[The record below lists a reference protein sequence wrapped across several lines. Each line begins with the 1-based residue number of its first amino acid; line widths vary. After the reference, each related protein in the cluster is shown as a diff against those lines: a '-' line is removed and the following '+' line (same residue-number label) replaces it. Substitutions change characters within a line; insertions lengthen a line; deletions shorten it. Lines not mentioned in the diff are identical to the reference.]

1 MRDADQT
8 TIGVEFTQSSDAVC
22 DGDTKFS
29 ILNKITCE
37 EDTAAAGYGVPTVV
51 KDDCVYTISMK
62 HAAGC
67 PTLNIDLEVMM
78 SWLDDNTWC
87 IGLIYLIAGPI
98 IALFGTAW
106 FPWVCAGLIA
116 IFVFGTILF
125 ASLSFG
131 WMTGTVGIVVT
142 FILALVLAILCG
154 MLVRRKIWLMV
165 GLLGL
170 VAGFFSG
177 SLVATLIY
185 SMTGNEAVW
194 MFWVISVVMAGI
206 GCALAC
212 YLGKTVVLMSTS
224 MVGSYLFMRSWTLF
238 FPGNYPNET
247 ELANK
252 STELELTG
260 TFWIFIAV
268 FLVGFA
274 GSVAF
279 QCKWATTH
287 EELDDDDDFKAYDD

>member
-1 MRDADQT
+1 M
-8 TIGVEFTQSSDAVC
+8 
-22 DGDTKFS
+22 
-29 ILNKITCE
+29 NKITCE
-37 EDTAAAGYGVPTVV
+37 EDTTATGYGVPTVV
-51 KDDCVYTISMK
+51 LTDCVYTISMTNE
-62 HAAGC
+62 AGC
-67 PTLNIDLEVMM
+67 PTFDLGIDAMM
-78 SWLDDNTWC
+78 SWLDENTWC
-87 IGLIYLIAGPI
+87 IGIIYLLAGPV

-116 IFVFGTILF
+116 IFVFGFILF

-131 WMTGTVGIVVT
+131 WMTGTTGIVVT
-142 FILALVLAILCG
+142 FIVALILAILCG

-177 SLVATLIY
+177 SLIATLVY
-185 SMTGNEAVW
+185 SMTGSEAVW
-194 MFWVISVVMAGI
+194 MFWVISIVMAGV

-212 YLGKTVVLMSTS
+212 FLGKTVVLTSTS

-247 ELANK
+247 ELANDT
-252 STELELTG
+252 TELELSG

-279 QCKWATTH
+279 QCRWAQTH